1 MSEALILTFQSQ
13 LSSLLETVLK
23 SAMYEIT
30 RLVEDSFLEEMGRGR
45 QEVEMLRLKLQL
57 SELKLREKEREKV
70 KRVRCVN
77 CGKASASSDGTHNE
91 PQTEADTLCLSL
103 SVREQR
109 QCGQLCEEEEWSS
122 REIRD
127 SKPCVA
133 PSYVNNKGDSQSLS
147 LSSPS
152 STPDKQWT
160 LQSPISTAGSAINQE
175 IDSLSGAKHKNRH
188 AADPGGV
195 VSSPHIRES
204 VQESQA
210 AQTSLHATLAVP
222 GSSCHSS
229 TSSDLVPPSAF
240 PDLKSESDS
249 AAPFLIKEEEEALPV
264 WNPSHEEEELCQD
277 MANPPETHSSVPWNQ
292 EEMQVETLNNISPL
306 VSQETDAFVMSYSVK
321 LDTLASQTGQ
331 VQPLLFS
338 PAMADLTDKS
348 VGSDLQVQG
357 VVGYTTPNNS
367 LVLSENSPVSRPQ
380 GLREE
385 RAFGC
390 SICPKRFSTY
400 KYLKAHQ
407 KLHTEKRH
415 PCLQCGRGF
424 QHLCHLK
431 AHMLT
436 HTGKKPIN
444 CPHCDKS
451 FVYNFELKIH
461 LRQHSGE
468 KPYVCAHCGKG
479 FARLSNFKQHQNI
492 HTREKVYGCAFC
504 GMRFTRSSNLR
515 VHLRRHSSPS
525 DSCL

>member
-91 PQTEADTLCLSL
+91 SQTEADTLCLSL

-122 REIRD
+122 TEIRD

-195 VSSPHIRES
+195 VSSPHVRES

-222 GSSCHSS
+222 GSSRHSS

-292 EEMQVETLNNISPL
+292 EEMQVIQNVTRWAN
-306 VSQETDAFVMSYSVK
+306 SQEVKRRPKNRQKTFSSVARQILIQSQVWQRACYSRNIEWGPITAK
-321 LDTLASQTGQ
+321 IIS
-331 VQPLLFS
+331 
-338 PAMADLTDKS
+338 AMP
-348 VGSDLQVQG
+348 Q
-357 VVGYTTPNNS
+357 
-367 LVLSENSPVSRPQ
+367 LS
-380 GLREE
+380 GREME
-385 RAFGC
+385 VIVRC
-390 SICPKRFSTY
+390 TKM
-400 KYLKAHQ
+400 
-407 KLHTEKRH
+407 LHNR
-415 PCLQCGRGF
+415 R
-424 QHLCHLK
+424 
-431 AHMLT
+431 
-436 HTGKKPIN
+436 
-444 CPHCDKS
+444 D
-451 FVYNFELKIH
+451 Y
-461 LRQHSGE
+461 
-468 KPYVCAHCGKG
+468 
-479 FARLSNFKQHQNI
+479 
-492 HTREKVYGCAFC
+492 
-504 GMRFTRSSNLR
+504 
-515 VHLRRHSSPS
+515 LRRRAKDFSMERNQLSTNS
-525 DSCL
+525 GYSAN